1 MNWKE
6 TKGTIKA
13 NYSKKHLKEYGF
25 KRRIYIILA
34 NTYITL
40 KAFLLAIIG
49 WAKGSYP
56 KSKKYQNENHIFK
69 AWFCEA
75 WVIEMLKW

>member
-6 TKGTIKA
+6 TKETIKA
-13 NYSKKHLKEYGF
+13 NYSKKHLKHYDS
-25 KRRIYIILA
+25 RMRMYIRII

-40 KAFLLAIIG
+40 KAFILAISG
-49 WAKGSYP
+49 WIKGVRP
-56 KSKKYQNENHIFK
+56 NSKKYQNEKHIFK
-69 AWFCEA
+69 AWFCEV